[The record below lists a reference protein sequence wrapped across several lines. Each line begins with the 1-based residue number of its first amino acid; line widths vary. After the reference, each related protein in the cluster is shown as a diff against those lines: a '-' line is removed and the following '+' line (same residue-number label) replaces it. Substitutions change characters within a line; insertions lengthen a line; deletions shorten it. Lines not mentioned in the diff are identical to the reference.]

1 MADGAF
7 FIWSESGQKEK
18 QRRERGRE
26 EKKKKKRA
34 ARTGKESVSKQ
45 QVSAAAKI
53 SCETGSERCQ
63 SGNVVRRPAL
73 ADLTGLH
80 RSCRPA

>member
-1 MADGAF
+1 MGRKR
-7 FIWSESGQKEK
+7 SNGESVA
-18 QRRERGRE
+18 
-26 EKKKKKRA
+26 EKKNMAKMGKE
-34 ARTGKESVSKQ
+34 KESVSKQ
-45 QVSAAAKI
+45 QVSTAAKI

>member
-1 MADGAF
+1 MGRKR
-7 FIWSESGQKEK
+7 SNGESVA
-18 QRRERGRE
+18 E
-26 EKKKKKRA
+26 EKME
-34 ARTGKESVSKQ
+34 RTGKKKASVSKQ
-45 QVSAAAKI
+45 QVSSGAKI

>member
-1 MADGAF
+1 MVPFLFGARVGRKR
-7 FIWSESGQKEK
+7 SNGESVA
-18 QRRERGRE
+18 ERK
-26 EKKKKKRA
+26 KKKKKRA

-73 ADLTGLH
+73 ADLTGLR

>member
-1 MADGAF
+1 MGRKR
-7 FIWSESGQKEK
+7 SNGESVA
-18 QRRERGRE
+18 ERK
-26 EKKKKKRA
+26 KKKKKRA

-73 ADLTGLH
+73 ADLTGLR

>member
-1 MADGAF
+1 MVL

-18 QRRERGRE
+18 QWRECGRE
-26 EKKKKKRA
+26 KKMERTGGKKK
-34 ARTGKESVSKQ
+34 KESVSKQ
-45 QVSAAAKI
+45 QVSTAAKI

-73 ADLTGLH
+73 ADLTGLR